1 MDHKKMRQRLHDL
14 CSRIAPIGKMVEI
27 GSLAGVSTIIFAE
40 YAQEVISVD
49 PYIGNYDNKDGNSDP
64 NRLSAAEK
72 KFIEN
77 TKDFPNIRQIKK
89 LSVEAAPLFDDKSL
103 DFVYVD
109 GCHTFRC
116 VCDDI
121 NAWLPKAKRFFGG
134 HDWGRRGVEKAVRE
148 ILGEPQELFEDGS
161 WLFELK

>member
-89 LSVEAAPLFDDKSL
+89 LLGLSKDFANSFLDTSSSPIVSTKKSL
-103 DFVYVD
+103 
-109 GCHTFRC
+109 
-116 VCDDI
+116 
-121 NAWLPKAKRFFGG
+121 RF
-134 HDWGRRGVEKAVRE
+134 W
-148 ILGEPQELFEDGS
+148 
-161 WLFELK
+161 